1 MRPRWLIFFMFLL
14 SMPTMAGDPPA
25 SNPNTAATL
34 AETITVTAELSPV
47 QVKQATAKVTVIDDE
62 LLDKRLVNDI
72 RDLVKYEPGVYVE
85 NDGSRL
91 GLNGFNIRGIGGN
104 RVLTRIDG
112 VAAAQQFSF
121 GPLASHQFTVD
132 VDALKSVEIL
142 RGASS
147 SLYGSDAL
155 GGVVSLTTKDPEDYL
170 RSWSQDQGFQVKTG
184 YDSKSAATDIGL
196 TGVFSFGKNQL
207 LVSATRR
214 DHEARKN
221 RGTVATHDASRTRPN
236 DLDGATTQLQTKLVH
251 NFSAQNR
258 LRFTLERFDS
268 QVDSLLYSGQ
278 GSTNIFGVVTQV
290 DDFTADDRQQR
301 LRLSLDQNIY
311 FQEKTWF
318 DTLQWRLHTQTN
330 DTEQFTS
337 ETRTATLPEGN
348 SRILRT
354 GSMAFEQDSQGAE
367 LALAK
372 SFMVGEQDFRLTYG
386 AAAERTEFGQI
397 RDRTDADLDTGNNTG
412 SLLFPTRYFPNSTVD
427 EYSGFAQLEINLF
440 EGRLRVTPGIRYD
453 HYKLSPDTH
462 DTLFLESTG
471 ATVAPV
477 GLEDDAVSPKLG
489 VLVALSDNI
498 SWAAHYAEGF
508 RTPSYSS
515 VNSGFTNVAGGYQ
528 TLPNPELRPEAS
540 ENLETSLKL
549 HNPNGSLNLTWFENS
564 FSDFIADTQFV
575 GISDTGL
582 ALFQSLN
589 LNGVEISGF
598 ELAGDVLFNDQWSA
612 RFSYAHIDGEDR
624 DTGNPIES
632 IEPDKASLG
641 ISWQTRDGKLGSELS
656 LTHVLARSESDVI
669 AEDVFL
675 PDAYSLIDLTLFY
688 QISKQFRVYA
698 GGFNLANET
707 YYPWSDVRNRSA
719 DDPILSRYSAP
730 GLNFSVNL
738 RYQW

>member
-278 GSTNIFGVVTQV
+278 GSTNIFGVVT
-290 DDFTADDRQQR
+290 
-301 LRLSLDQNIY
+301 S
-311 FQEKTWF
+311 
-318 DTLQWRLHTQTN
+318 
-330 DTEQFTS
+330 
-337 ETRTATLPEGN
+337 
-348 SRILRT
+348 
-354 GSMAFEQDSQGAE
+354 
-367 LALAK
+367 
-372 SFMVGEQDFRLTYG
+372 
-386 AAAERTEFGQI
+386 
-397 RDRTDADLDTGNNTG
+397 
-412 SLLFPTRYFPNSTVD
+412 
-427 EYSGFAQLEINLF
+427 
-440 EGRLRVTPGIRYD
+440 
-453 HYKLSPDTH
+453 
-462 DTLFLESTG
+462 
-471 ATVAPV
+471 
-477 GLEDDAVSPKLG
+477 
-489 VLVALSDNI
+489 
-498 SWAAHYAEGF
+498 
-508 RTPSYSS
+508 
-515 VNSGFTNVAGGYQ
+515 
-528 TLPNPELRPEAS
+528 
-540 ENLETSLKL
+540 
-549 HNPNGSLNLTWFENS
+549 
-564 FSDFIADTQFV
+564 
-575 GISDTGL
+575 
-582 ALFQSLN
+582 
-589 LNGVEISGF
+589 
-598 ELAGDVLFNDQWSA
+598 
-612 RFSYAHIDGEDR
+612 
-624 DTGNPIES
+624 
-632 IEPDKASLG
+632 
-641 ISWQTRDGKLGSELS
+641 
-656 LTHVLARSESDVI
+656 
-669 AEDVFL
+669 
-675 PDAYSLIDLTLFY
+675 
-688 QISKQFRVYA
+688 
-698 GGFNLANET
+698 
-707 YYPWSDVRNRSA
+707 
-719 DDPILSRYSAP
+719 
-730 GLNFSVNL
+730 
-738 RYQW
+738 